1 MSIRSRIGDFL
12 FHLLFPQ
19 QAALLDACHDQ
30 LVDSAVACEQARE
43 AMMEANTTLGSLRET
58 IETAAAFNMR
68 MNGSEV

>member
-30 LVDSAVACEQARE
+30 LVDSAIACQQARE
-43 AMMEANTTLGSLRET
+43 AMVEANTALNNLGET
-58 IETAAAFNMR
+58 IKTVAAFDMR
-68 MNGSEV
+68 LNGSEV

>member
-12 FHLLFPQ
+12 FRLLFPH

-30 LVDSAVACEQARE
+30 LCDAAVACQQAKE
-43 AMMEANTTLGSLRET
+43 AVEEVEAALHSFGETLK
-58 IETAAAFNMR
+58 TAQAFSMR